1 MAKTR
6 VHDLAKEY
14 GISSKEMLEHL
25 RDLKIPAKS
34 ASSTLEDAYVSMV
47 RKKLKPILEAHAAEI
62 EAQKRAEEEAKA
74 EEARIAAE
82 KAEAER
88 IAAEQRRERERAE
101 EERRRAAAEAE
112 RKAREEA
119 KAEAERKA
127 AEEAEK
133 NRVRDN
139 APKSVPS
146 FTSLLDQIA
155 QQEQILKQ
163 QAEEAA
169 QKKAAGQGRG
179 QHRSDR
185 ARGESRPS
193 AAAAPA
199 PSADA
204 SGRRRGKKG
213 RRGEGD
219 GEDRYS
225 RMAREAEAYNRSRVL
240 EEARVAVEEASRES
254 TGRRKRR
261 KERRQKQAEEAA
273 MEQRIEEALAN
284 DQDLSQLDTVK
295 VPQGSTVQE
304 LAELLGVP
312 ANDII
317 KRLFLLG
324 TPLTLTESMSD
335 ELIELVADDLGRDVK
350 VMTKEEENSFTFY
363 DDPKDLVPRAPV
375 VTVMGHVDHGKTSLL
390 DAIRHTGVAEGEA
403 GGITQAIGAS
413 QVTIN
418 GRKITFIDT
427 PGHATFTAMRARGAK
442 VTDIVILIVA
452 ADDGVMPQ
460 TIESINHAKAAGV
473 PIIVAVNK
481 IDKPGANPDKV
492 RQELTE
498 YGIIPEE
505 WGGQNMF
512 VNISAKQ
519 KIGIDDLLET
529 VILQADVLELKANP
543 DTFASGNVLEA
554 KLDRGRG
561 SVATVLVTRGTL
573 RIGDALVAGMAYGRV
588 RAMLDP
594 KGNAVTEAG
603 PSDAVEILGLQSVPM
618 AGDEFRV
625 FHDERDARQLADE
638 RALKARIEEQNR
650 VKHVTLENLFD
661 TMADAEVKELNLI
674 IKADVQG
681 SIEALQD
688 SLDKMDQSEVR
699 INTIHSAVGA
709 ITETDVILADASN
722 AIIIGFGVRPEAKA
736 KSAAE
741 RDGVEI
747 RTYSVIYKA
756 IEDIDAA
763 RIGMLKPTEV
773 EVQTGVAEVR
783 DTFKVPKVGIA
794 AGCMVQEGEI
804 SRDDQVRLVR
814 DGIVVYEGKIASLRR
829 YKDDVKSVK
838 AGFECGIGLENFQDV
853 KPGDQ
858 IEGFRI
864 DQVART
870 E

>member
-62 EAQKRAEEEAKA
+62 EAQRRAEEEAKA

-88 IAAEQRRERERAE
+88 IAAERRRERERAE

-127 AEEAEK
+127 REEAEK
-133 NRVRDN
+133 NRVRDT

-146 FTSLLDQIA
+146 FSSLLDQIA

-169 QKKAAGQGRG
+169 QKKAAGQGRT
-179 QHRSDR
+179 QRS
-185 ARGESRPS
+185 RGDSRPS
-193 AAAAPA
+193 AAPAPA
-199 PSADA
+199 SAPS
-204 SGRRRGKKG
+204 SEPGGRRRGKKG

-261 KERRQKQAEEAA
+261 KERRQRQAEEHAK
-273 MEQRIEEALAN
+273 EQRIEEALAN

-363 DDPKDLVPRAPV
+363 DDPADLRPRPPV

-418 GRKITFIDT
+418 DRLITFIDT
-427 PGHATFTAMRARGAK
+427 PGHETFTAMRARGAK

-512 VNISAKQ
+512 VNISAKK
-519 KIGIDDLLET
+519 KIGIDELLET

-573 RIGDALVAGMAYGRV
+573 HIGDALVAGMAYGRV

-594 KGNAVTEAG
+594 KGNSVTEAG

-625 FHDERDARQLADE
+625 FHDERDARDLADQ

-814 DGIVVYEGKIASLRR
+814 DGIVVYEGRIASLRR

>member
-62 EAQKRAEEEAKA
+62 EAQRRAEEEAKA

-88 IAAEQRRERERAE
+88 LAAERRRERERAE

-127 AEEAEK
+127 REEAEK
-133 NRVRDN
+133 NRVRDT

-146 FTSLLDQIA
+146 FSSLLDQIA

-169 QKKAAGQGRG
+169 QKKAAGQGRT
-179 QHRSDR
+179 QRS
-185 ARGESRPS
+185 RGESRPS
-193 AAAAPA
+193 AAPAPA
-199 PSADA
+199 SAPS
-204 SGRRRGKKG
+204 SEPGGRRRGKKG

-261 KERRQKQAEEAA
+261 KERRQRQAEEHAK
-273 MEQRIEEALAN
+273 EQRIEEALAN

-363 DDPKDLVPRAPV
+363 DDPADLRPRPPV

-418 GRKITFIDT
+418 DRLITFIDT
-427 PGHATFTAMRARGAK
+427 PGHETFTAMRARGAK

-512 VNISAKQ
+512 VNISAKK
-519 KIGIDDLLET
+519 KIGIDELLET

-573 RIGDALVAGMAYGRV
+573 HIGDALVAGMAYGRV

-594 KGNAVTEAG
+594 KGNSVTEAG

-625 FHDERDARQLADE
+625 FHDERDARDLADQ

-814 DGIVVYEGKIASLRR
+814 DGIVVYEGRIASLRR